1 IVESVAGCSWNG
13 WPDDRGIRTFNAT
26 KLFEAL
32 QYQLII
38 ALDYC
43 YKLRQG
49 QRLWV
54 EVYGDVTIEGDA
66 QVEVKLYKGELT
78 DSHENIWNTLNNWLH
93 VKFDYRAFQRLIL
106 MTNQDFSPRSTL
118 AQWNTWSAEER
129 LALLKAIH
137 VGAED
142 KFAMPS
148 KAAESDEEGSEVAE
162 AEGSAKAS
170 KTKAKTPSSSLALQ
184 RKVMDPERREQLLD
198 VLGRVEFLTKAATLE
213 ERIESFKVEHLK
225 MIRDSKHQVFLDD
238 ILGFIGSTKF
248 VTSGWE
254 ITCEEFSAK
263 VTELTKRYMK
273 HSKVFP
279 FVDTDALKA
288 KVDLDAIGSMP
299 FVQKM
304 RDINADHKLHKAAFD
319 ILVAGAVIDELYAD
333 SLAFKS
339 DIERYQEYHHERH
352 LVGRERAIGKCQ
364 HVTCP
369 VRLKKDSIDFYLERH
384 DMDVR
389 QLLEFED
396 TTFDFRNGIY
406 HMLADVVPKDKDDE
420 FLWRL
425 W

>member
-1 IVESVAGCSWNG
+1 MDESSEKL
-13 WPDDRGIRTFNAT
+13 PFNAT

-66 QVEVKLYKGELT
+66 QVEVKFYKGELT
-78 DSHENIWNTLNNWLH
+78 DSHDNIWNTLNNWLH
-93 VKFDYRAFQRLIL
+93 VDFDYTAFQRLIL
-106 MTNQDFSPRSTL
+106 MTTQDYSSRSTL
-118 AQWNTWSAEER
+118 VQWNACSAEDR
-129 LALLKAIH
+129 FALLKAIH
-137 VGAED
+137 TGAEA
-142 KFAMPS
+142 KFAKPA
-148 KAAESDEEGSEVAE
+148 KAAENDEEEPEAAD
-162 AEGSAKAS
+162 AEGSANAG
-170 KTKAKTPSSSLALQ
+170 KTKAKTPSGSLALQ
-184 RKVMDPERREQLLD
+184 RKVMDPTRREQLLD
-198 VLGRVEFLTKAATLE
+198 VLGRVEFLTKAASLE

-225 MIRDSKHQVFLDD
+225 MIRDSKHPVFLDD

-273 HSKVFP
+273 HSNVFP

-288 KVDLDAIGSMP
+288 KVDLDAIDSRP
-299 FVQKM
+299 FVQKI

-319 ILVAGAVIDELYAD
+319 MLVAGAVIDELYAD
-333 SLAFKS
+333 SLAFEP
-339 DIERYQEYHHERH
+339 DIKRYQEHHLSRH
-352 LVGRERAIGKCQ
+352 RVGRERAMRKCRT
-364 HVTCP
+364 VTCP
-369 VRLKKDSIDFYLERH
+369 VQLKEESIDFYLERH
-384 DMDVR
+384 DMDVL

-420 FLWRL
+420 LQWRL

>member
-1 IVESVAGCSWNG
+1 
-13 WPDDRGIRTFNAT
+13 
-26 KLFEAL
+26 
-32 QYQLII
+32 
-38 ALDYC
+38 
-43 YKLRQG
+43 
-49 QRLWV
+49 
-54 EVYGDVTIEGDA
+54 
-66 QVEVKLYKGELT
+66 
-78 DSHENIWNTLNNWLH
+78 
-93 VKFDYRAFQRLIL
+93 
-106 MTNQDFSPRSTL
+106 M
-118 AQWNTWSAEER
+118 
-129 LALLKAIH
+129 
-137 VGAED
+137 
-142 KFAMPS
+142 
-148 KAAESDEEGSEVAE
+148 
-162 AEGSAKAS
+162 
-170 KTKAKTPSSSLALQ
+170 
-184 RKVMDPERREQLLD
+184 
-198 VLGRVEFLTKAATLE
+198 GRVEFLTKAATLE